1 MNALH
6 FICRWLSIVFLFNLL
21 ILIIVFTFIVNIPHK
36 ETTIVE
42 QLPIET
48 IPIKYGLHRPLNN
61 KEINCLADNIFF
73 EAGNQSDLG
82 KKAVAY
88 VTLNRMYSTNFPENI
103 CSIVY
108 QKSKNVCQFSW
119 VCKSRSLRNRK
130 NKEYEMWQR
139 SLSIANQAVHDYN
152 IYDDPT
158 HGALHFHADYVKP
171 FWSKVYYRTTKIDNH
186 IFYRPRYGT

>member
-42 QLPIET
+42 QLPLET
-48 IPIKYGLHRPLNN
+48 IPIKYGLYRQLNN

-108 QKSKNVCQFSW
+108 QKSNNVCQFSW

-130 NKEYEMWQR
+130 NKEYVMWQR
-139 SLSIANQAVHDYN
+139 SLAIANQAVHDYN